1 MKILSLCMRFALFLS
16 CARDMIMDLVKQ
28 KYHRKCTENIMENM
42 DTDITIETR
51 Y

>member
-28 KYHRKCTENIMENM
+28 KVPLEMYREHNGE
-42 DTDITIETR
+42 
-51 Y
+51 YGY